1 MSTPTDQQRLI
12 HVLWTWL
19 RAVSWKA
26 SQDDRAWIPEDLRD
40 ELGNAL
46 ITVDDW
52 LNGRNL

>member
-40 ELGNAL
+40 ELENAL

-52 LNGRNL
+52 LNGRNQ